1 TTIAP
6 ARANVHCLHGQRAG
20 RRFRFAPERSRLAA
34 EGADL
39 ATYVNKDNNFE
50 LAEPTSRTC
59 PHCGA
64 HARLL
69 PVATPS
75 FEELIRSK
83 PRRTGLVLR
92 CTACN
97 EPRFARLSVRRLGED
112 RIELSSTL
120 V

>member
-1 TTIAP
+1 MGRAP
-6 ARANVHCLHGQRAG
+6 PGSGRTGSASRAFGVDSE
-20 RRFRFAPERSRLAA
+20 RRCA
-34 EGADL
+34 L